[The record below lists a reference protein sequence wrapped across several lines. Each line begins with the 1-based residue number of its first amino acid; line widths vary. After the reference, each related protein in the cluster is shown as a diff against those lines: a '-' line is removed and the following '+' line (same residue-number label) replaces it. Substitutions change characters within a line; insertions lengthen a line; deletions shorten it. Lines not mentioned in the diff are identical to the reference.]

1 MVIAAIV
8 AGAGCVVIALA
19 AFCCCVVSGRAE
31 KMTEEKEDLDV

>member
-1 MVIAAIV
+1 MVIATIV
-8 AGAGCVVIALA
+8 AGAGCLVITFI